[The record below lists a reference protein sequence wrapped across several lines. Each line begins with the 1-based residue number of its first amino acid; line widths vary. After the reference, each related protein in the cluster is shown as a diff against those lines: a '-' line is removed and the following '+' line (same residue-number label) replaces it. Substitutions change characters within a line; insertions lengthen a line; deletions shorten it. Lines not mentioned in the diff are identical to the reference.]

1 MAKICTKD
9 KNLLWHKG
17 RIGGYLEDEDKHL
30 YGITCRHVTQS
41 AYDDIIYIKD
51 ALGNHV
57 PFGKIA
63 QRKDLFRIDT
73 DMNLIFINEEML
85 IHCEKSFRNS
95 RGDICPVRIYEET
108 IKDISGCKVFLRSV
122 HSSSEGKLSL
132 DITHGIVAS
141 VEQQNLL
148 DENQA
153 IRGNFLVEST
163 NICPGDS
170 GNVLLMERDDTL
182 YIVGMVVG
190 GYTTTSTISE
200 EFCLCGNLHHG
211 KLFLEKQFG
220 KTFQLPTTSNLGPI
234 NKENAIECFVS
245 SGSVIWVKDPEDIVK
260 SDFIL
265 FEHLITLIDCFGYT
279 TFSTNETKLENYFE
293 EQLSKH
299 VNSRNESI
307 QTISCH
313 SDSEECFR
321 QCMIGCQYIYSEN
334 FVKSDEHLKAAV
346 RLISKASCRNR
357 LLCKLITYS
366 TWQLLETGKL
376 DNMKKLLED
385 GESYMLKM
393 KECNACPLKSIGYH
407 YFDYARYYKRTHNC
421 NEAMSMARK
430 SLEFFELDEKYRG
443 KPSHGK
449 CFALSMIARLNLHCG
464 ENFETRD
471 QKMIDIKEAEECIV
485 DFKSFGKLPA
495 VEKTSY
501 LLVKTD
507 LHYRKGEIE
516 KAQRCARKCCH
527 LAAQNRLKQ
536 ELSQALIRIKELS
549 KMLNK

>member
-1 MAKICTKD
+1 MFRF
-9 KNLLWHKG
+9 LW
-17 RIGGYLEDEDKHL
+17 
-30 YGITCRHVTQS
+30 
-41 AYDDIIYIKD
+41 
-51 ALGNHV
+51 
-57 PFGKIA
+57 
-63 QRKDLFRIDT
+63 
-73 DMNLIFINEEML
+73 
-85 IHCEKSFRNS
+85 
-95 RGDICPVRIYEET
+95 
-108 IKDISGCKVFLRSV
+108 
-122 HSSSEGKLSL
+122 
-132 DITHGIVAS
+132 
-141 VEQQNLL
+141 
-148 DENQA
+148 
-153 IRGNFLVEST
+153 
-163 NICPGDS
+163 
-170 GNVLLMERDDTL
+170 
-182 YIVGMVVG
+182 
-190 GYTTTSTISE
+190 
-200 EFCLCGNLHHG
+200 
-211 KLFLEKQFG
+211 
-220 KTFQLPTTSNLGPI
+220 
-234 NKENAIECFVS
+234 
-245 SGSVIWVKDPEDIVK
+245 SVIWVKDPEDIVK

-265 FEHLITLIDCFGYT
+265 FEHLITLIDCFGYK

-307 QTISCH
+307 HTISCH

-321 QCMIGCQYIYSEN
+321 QCMIGCQYLYSEN

-407 YFDYARYYKRTHNC
+407 YFDYARYYRRTHNC
-421 NEAMSMARK
+421 NEAMGMARK

-464 ENFETRD
+464 ENFETRH